1 MSIVVYIL
9 VAILVYLLIVGGNI
23 LNNRCGVILMAI
35 GFFGGAIILS
45 CIAYFWW
52 ELDPIFVAALG
63 LAPPV
68 ATFAIDGNS

>member
-9 VAILVYLLIVGGNI
+9 VAILAYLLIVGGNI

-45 CIAYFWW
+45 CIAYFWL
-52 ELDPIFVAALG
+52 ELPAILAATLG
-63 LAPPV
+63 LAPPLV
-68 ATFAIDGNS
+68 AIAIDGND